1 MRKLAFLVAAAAA
14 LGLAPF
20 ASRLGPV
27 LGPAVSV
34 ALAILLAFTT
44 SGTVCALT
52 MAAGAAGAF
61 SAGVLGTAS
70 SAAAGA
76 CLVGFAFAERTM
88 RVRTPAAR
96 AAHLGVAVVG
106 GALAGTLSSA
116 YASSSA
122 AVEGVSV
129 LVGSVLVALPLLVDA
144 DDPIAYALERAAA
157 LLGGPVARSLHEG
170 AALRRVS
177 DDALVDRETR
187 RGVARTWQKLLKL
200 AEARVRLER
209 TCGVRVAGIR
219 VDASADP
226 RAASPRDAVVGMID
240 RTIADHVAALTRAY
254 TAVDTAKAAAI
265 GLDDAAARGV
275 DAVGETLED
284 VSRAIIDVKA

>member
-27 LGPAVSV
+27 FGPAASV
-34 ALAILLAFTT
+34 ALAILLACTA
-44 SGTVCALT
+44 SGTVCALS

-61 SAGVLGTAS
+61 SSGVLGTAS

-76 CLVGFAFAERTM
+76 CLVGFAFAERTI
-88 RVRTPAAR
+88 RVRTPVAR
-96 AAHLGVAVVG
+96 AAHMGVAVVG

-122 AVEGVSV
+122 AVQGVSI

-144 DDPIAYALERAAA
+144 DDPIAHALERAAA
-157 LLGGPVARSLHEG
+157 LLGGPVARSLREG

-177 DDALVDRETR
+177 DDALVDREAR
-187 RGVARTWQKLLKL
+187 RGVARTWLKLLKL

-209 TCGVRVAGIR
+209 MRGVRVAG
-219 VDASADP
+219 V
-226 RAASPRDAVVGMID
+226 ASPRDAVVGMLD
-240 RTIADHVAALTRAY
+240 RSIADHVAALTRAY
-254 TAVDTAKAAAI
+254 TAVDTAQAAAI